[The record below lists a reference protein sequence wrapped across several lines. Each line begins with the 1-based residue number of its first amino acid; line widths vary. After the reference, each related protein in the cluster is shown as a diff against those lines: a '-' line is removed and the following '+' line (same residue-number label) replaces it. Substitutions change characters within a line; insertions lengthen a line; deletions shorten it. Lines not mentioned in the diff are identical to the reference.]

1 MNRLST
7 LQSRLGQK
15 QDNLR
20 RKLIDNQLRL
30 IGFISD
36 GIRLRARK
44 TFEGDSASWI
54 VSAADVIQVVFPPLN
69 EVPFR
74 KIKKDRDSTSWQLT
88 SLIGAFEDDMQ
99 QKAYTLQIPYQF
111 DIDVGDLIFRIFI
124 DEAQQYPIIL
134 CLQVTELLGT
144 IGAQKLIMQQCK
156 SVIPTENFPQEIID
170 AIQQMAERRLKIRY

>member
-7 LQSRLGQK
+7 LQSRLGMK
-15 QDNLR
+15 EDNLR

-36 GIRLRARK
+36 CIRLKARK
-44 TFEGDSASWI
+44 TYEGDSTSWI
-54 VSAADVIQVVFPPLN
+54 VSAADVVQVVFPPLN
-69 EVPFR
+69 DIPFR
-74 KIKKDRDSTSWQLT
+74 KIKREKDSLTWQLT

-99 QKAYTLQIPYQF
+99 QKAYTVQIPYQF
-111 DIDVGDLIFRIFI
+111 DVDVGDLIFRIFV

-134 CLQVTELLGT
+134 CIQITELLGT

-156 SVIPTENFPQEIID
+156 CTIPTENFPQEIVST
-170 AIQQMAERRLKIRY
+170 IQQMAERRLTIRY